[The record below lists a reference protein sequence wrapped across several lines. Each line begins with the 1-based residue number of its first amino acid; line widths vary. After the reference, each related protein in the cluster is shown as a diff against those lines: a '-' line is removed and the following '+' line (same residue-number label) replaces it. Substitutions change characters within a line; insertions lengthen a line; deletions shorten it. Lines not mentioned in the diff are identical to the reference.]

1 MVGGHGDSGSGDT
14 SGEPGV
20 DEHGSGHRGH
30 GQHQWGEQSGWS
42 GRQPL
47 GHRRREPR
55 QRSPAKRRAI
65 LDAAVRLFCALG
77 YARTSMDDV
86 AAEAGVG
93 KQTVY
98 GHFGDKQGLFLAA
111 VEQARAAQRANQA
124 DLVTDT
130 GNPLADLT
138 EVGERMLKVALSPTV
153 SALHRLTIAE
163 LPHHPGLQ
171 RAWREGAEPT
181 VDHALASYLRACH
194 AAGTLSVPDP
204 VRAARQF
211 TYQLITEARVATA
224 YGTLP
229 LAAPLRRDIAAR
241 AADLIVRAYRP
252 DQR

>member
-1 MVGGHGDSGSGDT
+1 V
-14 SGEPGV
+14 
-20 DEHGSGHRGH
+20 
-30 GQHQWGEQSGWS
+30 
-42 GRQPL
+42 
-47 GHRRREPR
+47 
-55 QRSPAKRRAI
+55 KRRAI

-77 YARTSMDDV
+77 YARTSVDDI

-98 GHFGDKQGLFLAA
+98 GHFGDKQRLFLAA
-111 VEQARAAQRANQA
+111 VEEARAALRADQA

-130 GNPLADLT
+130 GDPRADLT
-138 EVGERMLKVALSPTV
+138 EVGQRILEVALSPTV

-163 LPHHPGLQ
+163 LPHHPELQ

-181 VDHALASYLRACH
+181 VDHALVSYLRACH

-211 TYQLITEARVATA
+211 AYQVITEARVATA

-229 LAAPLRRDIAAR
+229 LAAPVRRDIVAR

-252 DQR
+252 D